1 MVLGVTINPIAFLV
15 VQANNVRLLP
25 VNHSSSFDKILDY
38 IPDLLDKTNNMIN
51 KCIQN
56 KKATSEQL
64 IKEIKKNT
72 AKVTEN
78 KKDARPKKEPIKPKK
93 DESYEFEYDET
104 FDNNIENEY
113 EEDE

>member
-38 IPDLLDKTNNMIN
+38 IPDLLDKTNNMMN

-64 IKEIKKNT
+64 INEIKKNT
-72 AKVTEN
+72 AKATEN
-78 KKDARPKKEPIKPKK
+78 KKETRPKKEPIKPKK

-104 FDNNIENEY
+104 L
-113 EEDE
+113 EDE